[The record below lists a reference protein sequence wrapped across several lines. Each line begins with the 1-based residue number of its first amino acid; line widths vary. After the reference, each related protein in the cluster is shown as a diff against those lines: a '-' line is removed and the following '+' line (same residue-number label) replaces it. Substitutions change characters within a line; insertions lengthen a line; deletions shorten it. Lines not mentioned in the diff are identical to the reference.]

1 MYPAGGRGFIW
12 WAKKKKKKNLYDNSG
27 IIGENFDPTVVR
39 SPATLVVVVVT
50 HSKDVWDKMS
60 FKVRPYWVFLKCQ
73 RDSSDVLA
81 GWSDSD

>member
-1 MYPAGGRGFIW
+1 MCPAGGRGFIW
-12 WAKKKKKKNLYDNSG
+12 WAKKKNLYDNSR

-60 FKVRPYWVFLKCQ
+60 FKVRPYWVFLNCQ